1 MKTPRWI
8 LALVALLP
16 GLAAAQTVTLTAT
29 PASGVG
35 SVSPTLTWS
44 TSGFPIGATV
54 TCTAGGAWSGAKA
67 ASGSQTLAA
76 ITANATYTLTC
87 SGGTTP
93 ATVSW
98 TPPTQNEDGS
108 ALTNLANYKLFVAS
122 SAAGVP
128 SATPTTFAAPA
139 SSYVVTG
146 LAAGTWYFGVRSVN
160 SAGVES
166 VMSNVASKAITAI
179 TATASADVTVTPRP
193 NPPSNV
199 TVAVV
204 TGLNMAPV
212 YSVTSANKLSALM
225 GFADLGVSCGD
236 VVLVRYRGHEFREVA
251 RADVK
256 WWGSTSLRVAAPCG
270 APGVQVG

>member
-1 MKTPRWI
+1 
-8 LALVALLP
+8 
-16 GLAAAQTVTLTAT
+16 
-29 PASGVG
+29 
-35 SVSPTLTWS
+35 
-44 TSGFPIGATV
+44 
-54 TCTAGGAWSGAKA
+54 
-67 ASGSQTLAA
+67 
-76 ITANATYTLTC
+76 
-87 SGGTTP
+87 
-93 ATVSW
+93 
-98 TPPTQNEDGS
+98 
-108 ALTNLANYKLFVAS
+108 
-122 SAAGVP
+122 
-128 SATPTTFAAPA
+128 
-139 SSYVVTG
+139 
-146 LAAGTWYFGVRSVN
+146 
-160 SAGVES
+160 
-166 VMSNVASKAITAI
+166 MSNVASKAITAI

>member
-16 GLAAAQTVTLTAT
+16 GLVAAQTVTLTAT
-29 PASGVG
+29 PATGVG
-35 SVSPTLTWS
+35 TVTPTLTWS
-44 TSGFPIGATV
+44 ASGFPSGTNV
-54 TCTAGGAWSGAKA
+54 TCA
-67 ASGSQTLAA
+67 ASGGWSGQKASAGTQTLPAV
-76 ITANATYTLTC
+76 TANTTFTLTC
-87 SGGTTP
+87 TGGTTP

-98 TPPTQNEDGS
+98 TPPTKNEDGTP
-108 ALTNLANYKLFVAS
+108 LTNLASYKLFAAT

-128 SATPTTFAAPA
+128 SATPTTIAAPA
-139 SSYVVTG
+139 SSYVVNG
-146 LAAGTWYFGVRSVN
+146 LAAGTWHFGLKAVN

-179 TATASADVTVTPRP
+179 TATASADVTVTH
-193 NPPSNV
+193 
-199 TVAVV
+199 
-204 TGLNMAPV
+204 
-212 YSVTSANKLSALM
+212 SVTSANKLSALM